1 MLTKNQTEILNLFRR
16 NIFLKISILQLAK
29 KLKKSYQRM
38 YESVKKLEKR
48 KILKIEKLGNTNLIS
63 LILSRES
70 ILYLSLIDEQEA
82 INSNLPNFNKLM
94 EIKEISQYLIL
105 VAGSYAKAKQTK
117 SSDLDL
123 IIVIPN
129 TEKAIEIQRL
139 IENLTLTFHP
149 KVHLF
154 VFNNKDVLEMLLEKK
169 ENYGKEIFKSHIILK
184 NAYVYYEI
192 LKEAVENG
200 FQN

>member
-169 ENYGKEIFKSHIILK
+169 ENYGKEIFKNHIILK